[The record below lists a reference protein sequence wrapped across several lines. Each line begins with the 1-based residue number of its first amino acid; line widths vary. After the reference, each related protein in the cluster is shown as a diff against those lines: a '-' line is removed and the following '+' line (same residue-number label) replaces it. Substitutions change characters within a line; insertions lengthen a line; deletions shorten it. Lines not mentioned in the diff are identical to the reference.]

1 LAHCKSLLA
10 KIRNGNDTEK
20 NQSILKLKGY
30 ITPGVVDAIAKAA
43 IEIKQYVKKFEIA
56 YIRSENE
63 TKLLKVLEDLDIKIS
78 NFSRDAIL
86 ILAQEE
92 ILEMIEDELIDP
104 NDLIGLPLK
113 ALEALFYSDEI
124 IEMLKD
130 GSVDLKD
137 LLNLYRITTQK
148 YKQDFSEV
156 LQEFQTAV
164 ENGEYPVSD
173 ILERYEDHHLHLEF
187 MSGDPTD
194 IVLENS
200 DNEEIVKFG
209 IKNYDVDIEWI
220 REELR
225 GDRDWDSTALIDFD
239 VAIGTYEEDYD
250 SDSLIG
256 EDSQL
261 EDVY

>member
-1 LAHCKSLLA
+1 
-10 KIRNGNDTEK
+10 
-20 NQSILKLKGY
+20 
-30 ITPGVVDAIAKAA
+30 
-43 IEIKQYVKKFEIA
+43 
-56 YIRSENE
+56 
-63 TKLLKVLEDLDIKIS
+63 
-78 NFSRDAIL
+78 
-86 ILAQEE
+86 
-92 ILEMIEDELIDP
+92 
-104 NDLIGLPLK
+104 
-113 ALEALFYSDEI
+113 
-124 IEMLKD
+124 MLKD

-239 VAIGTYEEDYD
+239 VEIGTYEEDYD

-256 EDSQL
+256 EDNQL

>member
-1 LAHCKSLLA
+1 
-10 KIRNGNDTEK
+10 
-20 NQSILKLKGY
+20 
-30 ITPGVVDAIAKAA
+30 
-43 IEIKQYVKKFEIA
+43 
-56 YIRSENE
+56 
-63 TKLLKVLEDLDIKIS
+63 
-78 NFSRDAIL
+78 
-86 ILAQEE
+86 
-92 ILEMIEDELIDP
+92 M
-104 NDLIGLPLK
+104 
-113 ALEALFYSDEI
+113 
-124 IEMLKD
+124 
-130 GSVDLKD
+130 
-137 LLNLYRITTQK
+137 NLYRITTQI
-148 YKQDFSEV
+148 YEQDFSEV

-187 MSGDPTD
+187 MFGDPTD
-194 IVLENS
+194 IVPENS

-256 EDSQL
+256 EDNQL